1 MKGFA
6 RMTKL
11 SNIGGRADYISN
23 PKRQEEILAKSES
36 VDWKP
41 YQEYEQSHQMS
52 AQRNNEGRELI
63 IALPNEWAKIPPEQ
77 LQAKAQKVAETA
89 IGKSTDMQWAVHWN
103 KAHTNLHLHVVF
115 SERQKE
121 KEPKRW
127 DRNVYSTEDGKV
139 ARKKS
144 ERAINPDGTYKLLHA
159 KGELKDGFTAK
170 NPDYNKKSWL
180 YNQKIEI
187 KITLRKLGAIIR
199 HDEVL
204 PEFHHGRG
212 SDSESIKLKNE
223 VIRENNNR
231 LGQIAGTIGM
241 TFTDSVRELR
251 YWIHEKEVPVLYHD
265 GEKVRVEHFKDP
277 EEAKK
282 FMERTSMNPEKEK
295 ANDVSM
301 QMDQQQKTSSVL
313 DKSAPEE
320 APKSNSSLVAAMMEV
335 EDSKQAVK
343 QAKSRIFENREV
355 NHEVINRPAE
365 LRSLVPKLE
374 EAHRTYHAIDE
385 KLRTEYPRPV
395 EPKKS
400 IFTSR
405 KKKEQYQQDIKVW
418 ESKTEDLRTA
428 GKQALADI
436 DRYYGEV
443 KKYLEPHELK
453 VGYNGYGGYSAG
465 VPDIN
470 PYRMTDQDLKQ
481 ISQAMERRIDNIYQ
495 PRANIEQAYAD
506 KLTGLE
512 RAEKALTASQTR
524 LGELSKGLSQIT
536 MEEAKRAVSELRKGQ
551 EKTVEHKTHSKSIG
565 HER

>member
-52 AQRNNEGRELI
+52 ARRNNEGRELI

-77 LQAKAQKVAETA
+77 LQAKAQKLAETA

-103 KAHTNLHLHVVF
+103 KAHTNLHLHVIF

-127 DRNVYSTEDGKV
+127 DRDVYLTDDGKV
-139 ARKKS
+139 ARKKA
-144 ERAINPDGTYKLLHA
+144 ERAKNPDGSIKPPVHK

-180 YNQKIEI
+180 YEQKLEI
-187 KITLRKLGAIIR
+187 RITLRKLGAIIR
-199 HDEVL
+199 HDDVL
-204 PEFHHGRG
+204 HQFHEGKG
-212 SDSESIKLKNE
+212 SESANIKIKNE
-223 VIRENNNR
+223 VIRENNER
-231 LGQIAGTIGM
+231 LIPLAGTMGM
-241 TFTDSVRELR
+241 TFTECVREMKH
-251 YWIHEKEVPVLYHD
+251 WMKHEETPVLYHD

-277 EEAKK
+277 AEAKK

-301 QMDQQQKTSSVL
+301 QMDQQQETSSVL
-313 DKSAPEE
+313 EKSAPEE

-343 QAKSRIFENREV
+343 QAKSKIFENREV

-385 KLRTEYPRPV
+385 KIRTEYPKPV

-405 KKKEQYQQDIKVW
+405 KKMEQYKQDIKVW
-418 ESKTEDLRTA
+418 ESKTEDLRAT
-428 GKQALADI
+428 GRQAMADI
-436 DRYYGEV
+436 DRYFGEV

-470 PYRMTDQDLKQ
+470 PYKMTDQDLKQ

-495 PRANIEQAYAD
+495 PRASIEQAYAD

-512 RAEKALTASQTR
+512 RAEKALTASETR
-524 LGELSKGLSQIT
+524 LGELSKGLSQTT
-536 MEEAKRAVSELRKGQ
+536 MEEAKRAVSELRKRQ
-551 EKTVEHKTHSKSIG
+551 EKTVEHKNRSKSIG
-565 HER
+565 HR